1 MRLQS
6 ITLASLLVLASTAGC
21 DWMRKKDP
29 PAQKSGK
36 ALADEQR
43 ERMRKACASE
53 ATYGQLKDYVFA
65 EAARIR
71 NGDPRN
77 LDPIAAASVVR
88 MEDPLV
94 KSRDEKLNV
103 TVCTGRFT
111 LELPPGAENAF
122 DGLRRVSAEVEYAA
136 QPAADQSGLV
146 FRMDGA
152 EPIIYR
158 LATFGLNGAPAM
170 PRVAIPQPSAPPPA
184 PAPVPTQVATAAPVP
199 IPAPPAAAPAAPAPR
214 PPAAR
219 PRPVPAPSPAERA
232 QAPAPAANGGSR
244 PSYNCRYAHTTSEK
258 LVCSS
263 PALAARDRTMSAIYY
278 RAIAGADPVTKRQ
291 IRTGRDAFLARRER
305 CGGNAEC
312 INAVYGERIAEI
324 RGMAGE

>member
-1 MRLQS
+1 MRLQLM
-6 ITLASLLVLASTAGC
+6 IVASLFVLASTAGC
-21 DWMRKKDP
+21 DGMSKKGSA
-29 PAQKSGK
+29 AQKSK
-36 ALADEQR
+36 KELAEEQR
-43 ERMRKACASE
+43 DRMRRDCASE
-53 ATYGQLKDYVFA
+53 ATYAQLKDFVFA

-77 LDPIAAASVVR
+77 LDPVAAGSVVR

-94 KSRDEKLNV
+94 KSRDDRLNV

-122 DGLRRVSAEVEYAA
+122 DGLRRVSAEVEYSA
-136 QPAADQSGLV
+136 QPAADDSGLV

-158 LATFGLNGAPAM
+158 LATFGLNGAPALPKM
-170 PRVAIPQPSAPPPA
+170 VPASQPAAPPAA
-184 PAPVPTQVATAAPVP
+184 PPQVAAAAPVP
-199 IPAPPAAAPAAPAPR
+199 DVPAAQAPAAAAPR
-214 PPAAR
+214 AQPAR
-219 PRPVPAPSPAERA
+219 PRPAPQA
-232 QAPAPAANGGSR
+232 APAPAATPTVRTANGGAR
-244 PSYNCRYAHTTSEK
+244 PSYNCRYARTRSEK

-291 IRTGRDAFLARRER
+291 IRAGRDAFLARRER
-305 CGGNAEC
+305 CGGSPEC

-324 RGMAGE
+324 RGMTGE

>member
-1 MRLQS
+1 MRLQL

-21 DWMRKKDP
+21 DWMRKKDS
-29 PAQKSGK
+29 PAQKTGK
-36 ALADEQR
+36 ELADEQR
-43 ERMRKACASE
+43 EKMRRACASE
-53 ATYGQLKDYVFA
+53 ATYAQLKDYVFA

-77 LDPIAAASVVR
+77 LDPVAAGSVVR

-122 DGLRRVSAEVEYAA
+122 DGLRRVSAEVEYSA
-136 QPAADQSGLV
+136 QPAADDSGLV

-170 PRVAIPQPSAPPPA
+170 PRVTMPQPSAA
-184 PAPVPTQVATAAPVP
+184 PAAPPQVATAEPQPAPLP
-199 IPAPPAAAPAAPAPR
+199 TPAPPAAAPVASVAAP
-214 PPAAR
+214 AR
-219 PRPVPAPSPAERA
+219 PRPAPVTRA
-232 QAPAPAANGGSR
+232 QAPAPAANGGAR
-244 PSYNCRYAHTTSEK
+244 PSYNCRYARTTSEK

-263 PALAARDRTMSAIYY
+263 PALAARDRTMSTIYY

-291 IRTGRDAFLARRER
+291 IRNGRDAFLARRER